1 MKKNFTLILVALFAM
16 VGMKAQAAMYLVGD
30 AFNGWN
36 TSGNVVMSTDDN
48 NIYYY
53 TADLTAGKYFAFFK
67 DNEGWSYQRGPAA
80 GNNSAPSGD
89 WENTTSGGS
98 WRVATSGTY
107 LIQYNHD
114 TDQAKIAIAQQAQF
128 DPAQRKFAVTGAA
141 FGGWNMPPTAAQTF
155 TNNGD
160 GTYTLV
166 YEGATAGQFKLSGVG
181 INDEFDSGWGVFN
194 GGCLYNGS
202 LAIGDNAL
210 SAGNTGNMNFPVG
223 GNVTLTI
230 SNVTESSCSLNITVN
245 EEVIPDKA
253 YYLIG
258 AVNGWNDETK
268 IPFVENDGVFT
279 LTQTF
284 SGEFKIKDE
293 NGNWLGGG
301 VTLTAENPS
310 VTLVEGENLVL
321 TEEREYT
328 LTIEDGVLTVTG
340 FPEPVVLDEA
350 YYLIGDVNGWNDE
363 TKIPFVENDGVF
375 TLTQTFSGEF
385 KIKDENGNW
394 LGGGVTL
401 TAENPSVT
409 LVEGENLVL
418 TDESEYTLTIED
430 GVLTVTGFPAPPAL
444 TGVELRGSYDENWTE
459 VITYV
464 MQNVDGA
471 WVLNNQEIDPGFEFK
486 VVATYDNGSQEWYGA
501 QADGDYWVTLA
512 ALGNAIGMGT
522 TGGYNNLFF
531 DDAGTFTFTVNGDL
545 TSLIVTGEFD
555 PEVFTGIVYD
565 VLDRPIANVQVT
577 AMPLVASVDGIML
590 RDEATGYTTTT
601 PADGS
606 FRLEVPGGVNY
617 EVSFEKY
624 GYLPQT
630 LNENEVGDVV
640 LEWDAATAITDLT
653 AGEKAVSVKYV
664 STTGMMSDTP
674 FKGVN
679 IMVVT
684 YQDGSRKAVKIV
696 K

>member
-1 MKKNFTLILVALFAM
+1 MKKKFTLILVALFAM

-107 LIQYNHD
+107 LIQYNHG

-258 AVNGWNDETK
+258 A
-268 IPFVENDGVFT
+268 
-279 LTQTF
+279 
-284 SGEFKIKDE
+284 
-293 NGNWLGGG
+293 
-301 VTLTAENPS
+301 
-310 VTLVEGENLVL
+310 
-321 TEEREYT
+321 
-328 LTIEDGVLTVTG
+328 
-340 FPEPVVLDEA
+340 
-350 YYLIGDVNGWNDE
+350 VNGWNDE

-630 LNENEVGDVV
+630 LKENEVGDVV

>member
-67 DNEGWSYQRGPAA
+67 DTEGWNYQRGPAA

-89 WENTTSGGS
+89 WESTTSGGS
-98 WRVATSGTY
+98 WKVATSGSY
-107 LIQYNHD
+107 LIQYNYS
-114 TDQAKIAIAQQAQF
+114 TDQAKIAIVEEEEF
-128 DPAQRKFAVTGAA
+128 DATQRKFAVTGDA

-194 GGCLYNGS
+194 GGCMFNGS

-210 SAGNTGNMNFPVG
+210 ATGNTGNMNFPVG

-310 VTLVEGENLVL
+310 VTLAEGDNLYL
-321 TEEREYT
+321 AEEREYT
-328 LTIEDGVLTVTG
+328 LTIV
-340 FPEPVVLDEA
+340 
-350 YYLIGDVNGWNDE
+350 
-363 TKIPFVENDGVF
+363 
-375 TLTQTFSGEF
+375 
-385 KIKDENGNW
+385 
-394 LGGGVTL
+394 
-401 TAENPSVT
+401 
-409 LVEGENLVL
+409 
-418 TDESEYTLTIED
+418 D

-444 TGVELRGSYDENWTE
+444 TGVSLRGSYDADWANVLVLE
-459 VITYV
+459 

-471 WVLNNQEIDPGFEFK
+471 WVLSNQDIDEGFEFK
-486 VVATYDNGSQEWYGA
+486 VVATYDNGSQAWLGA

-512 ALGNAIGMGT
+512 TLGTGIGMGT
-522 TGGYNNLFF
+522 ADGYNNLFF
-531 DDAGTFTFTVNGDL
+531 DDAGTFTFTVSGDL
-545 TSLIVTGEFD
+545 ASLTVTGAFD
-555 PEVFTGIVYD
+555 PEVFSGKVYD
-565 VLDRPIANVQVT
+565 VLDRPIAGVEVT
-577 AMPLVASVDGIML
+577 ATPLVASVDGIIL
-590 RDEATGYTTTT
+590 REEETGFTTTT
-601 PADGS
+601 GADGS
-606 FRLEVPGGVNY
+606 FNLEVPGGVNY

-630 LNENEVGDVV
+630 IAEDEVGDIV
-640 LEWDAATAITDLT
+640 LQWDAATGLT
-653 AGEKAVSVKYV
+653 ALTGSENVVSVKYV
-664 STTGMMSDTP
+664 STTGVMSDTP

-684 YQDGSRKAVKIV
+684 YQDGSRKAVKVV

>member
-1 MKKNFTLILVALFAM
+1 MHEKHIVIYLLTKTKLFMKKNFTFILVALFAM
-16 VGMKAQAAMYLVGD
+16 VGLKAQAAMYLVGD

-67 DNEGWSYQRGPAA
+67 DNEDWSYQRGPAA

-107 LIQYNHD
+107 IIQYNYS

-128 DPAQRKFAVTGAA
+128 DPTQRKFAVTGAA

-166 YEGATAGQFKLSGVG
+166 YEGATASQFKLSGVG
-181 INDEFDSGWGVFN
+181 INDEFDSDWGVFN
-194 GGCLYNGS
+194 GGCMYSGS

-210 SAGNTGNMNFPVG
+210 AAGNTGNMNFPIG

-245 EEVIPDKA
+245 EEVVLDKA

-258 AVNGWNDETK
+258 DVNGWDDETK
-268 IPFVENDGVFT
+268 IPFVENDDVFT

-284 SGEFKIKDE
+284 SGQFKIKDE

-310 VTLVEGENLVL
+310 VTLAEGENLVL
-321 TEEREYT
+321 
-328 LTIEDGVLTVTG
+328 
-340 FPEPVVLDEA
+340 
-350 YYLIGDVNGWNDE
+350 
-363 TKIPFVENDGVF
+363 
-375 TLTQTFSGEF
+375 
-385 KIKDENGNW
+385 
-394 LGGGVTL
+394 
-401 TAENPSVT
+401 AE
-409 LVEGENLVL
+409 
-418 TDESEYTLTIED
+418 ESEYTLTIED
-430 GVLTVTGFPAPPAL
+430 GVLTVTGFPAPPVL
-444 TGVELRGSYDENWTE
+444 TGVALHGSYDSDWTDVLVYE
-459 VITYV
+459 

-471 WVLNNQEIDPGFEFK
+471 WVLNNQDIEPGFEFK
-486 VVATYDNGSQEWYGA
+486 VVASYDNGSQAWYGA
-501 QADGDYWVTLA
+501 EADGDYWVTLA
-512 ALGNAIGMGT
+512 TLGNAIGMGT
-522 TGGYNNLFF
+522 TSGYNNLFF
-531 DDAGTFTFTVNGDL
+531 DDAGTFTFTMSGDL
-545 TSLIVTGEFD
+545 TTLTISGDFD
-555 PEVFTGIVYD
+555 PEVFSGVVYD
-565 VLDRPIANVQVT
+565 EIDRPIAGVQVT
-577 AMPLVASVDGIML
+577 AIPLVASVDGIML
-590 RDEATGYTTTT
+590 LEEETGYTTTT
-601 PADGS
+601 AADGS
-606 FRLEVPGGVNY
+606 YRLEVPGGVNY
-617 EVSFEKY
+617 EVEFEKY
-624 GYLPQT
+624 GYISESLT
-630 LNENEVGDVV
+630 EDEVGNVV
-640 LEWDAATAITDLT
+640 LLWDPSTSITDVT
-653 AGEKAVSVKYV
+653 AGGNVTSVKYV
-664 STTGMMSDTP
+664 SSTGMMSDTP

-684 YQDGSRKAVKIV
+684 YQDGSRKTVKVI

>member
-1 MKKNFTLILVALFAM
+1 MKKNFTLILVALLAM
-16 VGMKAQAAMYLVGD
+16 VGLKAQAAMYLVGD

-80 GNNSAPSGD
+80 GNNSAPAGD

-141 FGGWNMPPTAAQTF
+141 FGGWNMPPTAAQIF

-194 GGCLYNGS
+194 GGCMYNGS

-210 SAGNTGNMNFPVG
+210 STGNTGNMNFPVG

-258 AVNGWNDETK
+258 ALNGWSDESK

-328 LTIEDGVLTVTG
+328 LTID
-340 FPEPVVLDEA
+340 
-350 YYLIGDVNGWNDE
+350 
-363 TKIPFVENDGVF
+363 
-375 TLTQTFSGEF
+375 
-385 KIKDENGNW
+385 
-394 LGGGVTL
+394 
-401 TAENPSVT
+401 
-409 LVEGENLVL
+409 
-418 TDESEYTLTIED
+418 D

-444 TGVELRGSYDENWTE
+444 TGVELRGSYDSDWTDVLVCE
-459 VITYV
+459 
-464 MQNVDGA
+464 MQNVNGA
-471 WVLNNQEIDPGFEFK
+471 WVLSNQDIDEGFEFK

-512 ALGNAIGMGT
+512 TLNNAIGMGT
-522 TGGYNNLFF
+522 TSGYNNLFF
-531 DDAGTFTFTVNGDL
+531 DDAGAFTFTVNGDL
-545 TSLIVTGEFD
+545 TSLTVTGEFD
-555 PEVFTGIVYD
+555 PEVFNGIVYD

-590 RDEATGYTTTT
+590 RDEATGYSTTT

-630 LNENEVGDVV
+630 LAEDEVGDIV
-640 LEWDAATAITDLT
+640 LEWDAATVITDLT
-653 AGEKAVSVKYV
+653 SGDNVVSVKYV
-664 STTGMMSDTP
+664 STTGVVSDTP

-679 IMVVT
+679 IMVET
-684 YQDGSRKAVKIV
+684 YQDGSRKTVKVV

>member
-98 WRVATSGTY
+98 WRVATTGTY
-107 LIQYNHD
+107 LIQYNHE

-141 FGGWNMPPTAAQTF
+141 FGGWNMPPTEAQTF

-340 FPEPVVLDEA
+340 FP
-350 YYLIGDVNGWNDE
+350 
-363 TKIPFVENDGVF
+363 
-375 TLTQTFSGEF
+375 
-385 KIKDENGNW
+385 
-394 LGGGVTL
+394 
-401 TAENPSVT
+401 
-409 LVEGENLVL
+409 
-418 TDESEYTLTIED
+418 
-430 GVLTVTGFPAPPAL
+430 APPAL
-444 TGVELRGSYDENWTE
+444 TGVELRGSYDEIWTE

-512 ALGNAIGMGT
+512 TLGNAIGMGT

-577 AMPLVASVDGIML
+577 ALPLVASVDGIML
-590 RDEATGYTTTT
+590 RDEAIGYTTTT
-601 PADGS
+601 AADGS
-606 FRLEVPGGVNY
+606 YRLEVPGGVNY
-617 EVSFEKY
+617 DVEFEKY
-624 GYLPQT
+624 GYLTQT
-630 LNENEVGDVV
+630 LSEDEVGDVV
-640 LEWDAATAITDLT
+640 LEWDAATAVTDLT

>member
-107 LIQYNHD
+107 LIQYNHE

-223 GNVTLTI
+223 GNVTLII

-321 TEEREYT
+321 T
-328 LTIEDGVLTVTG
+328 
-340 FPEPVVLDEA
+340 
-350 YYLIGDVNGWNDE
+350 
-363 TKIPFVENDGVF
+363 
-375 TLTQTFSGEF
+375 
-385 KIKDENGNW
+385 
-394 LGGGVTL
+394 
-401 TAENPSVT
+401 
-409 LVEGENLVL
+409 
-418 TDESEYTLTIED
+418 DESEYTLTIED
-430 GVLTVTGFPAPPAL
+430 GILTVTGFPAPPAL

-577 AMPLVASVDGIML
+577 ALPLVASVDGIML
-590 RDEATGYTTTT
+590 RDEAIGYTTTT
-601 PADGS
+601 AADGS
-606 FRLEVPGGVNY
+606 YRLEVPGGVNY
-617 EVSFEKY
+617 DVEFEKY
-624 GYLPQT
+624 GYLTQT

>member
-107 LIQYNHD
+107 LIQYNHE

-321 TEEREYT
+321 T
-328 LTIEDGVLTVTG
+328 
-340 FPEPVVLDEA
+340 
-350 YYLIGDVNGWNDE
+350 
-363 TKIPFVENDGVF
+363 
-375 TLTQTFSGEF
+375 
-385 KIKDENGNW
+385 
-394 LGGGVTL
+394 
-401 TAENPSVT
+401 
-409 LVEGENLVL
+409 
-418 TDESEYTLTIED
+418 DESEYTLTIED

-486 VVATYDNGSQEWYGA
+486 VVATYDNGSQEWHGA

-577 AMPLVASVDGIML
+577 ALPLVASVDGIML
-590 RDEATGYTTTT
+590 RDEAIGYTTTT
-601 PADGS
+601 AADGS
-606 FRLEVPGGVNY
+606 YRLEVPGGVNY
-617 EVSFEKY
+617 DVEFEKY
-624 GYLPQT
+624 GYLTQT
-630 LNENEVGDVV
+630 LSEDEVGDVV
-640 LEWDAATAITDLT
+640 LEWDAATAVTNLT

>member
-1 MKKNFTLILVALFAM
+1 MNTGKVDVLLGLQWGDEGKGKVVDVLTPHYDVIARFQGGPNAGHTLEF
-16 VGMKAQAAMYLVGD
+16 
-30 AFNGWN
+30 
-36 TSGNVVMSTDDN
+36 
-48 NIYYY
+48 
-53 TADLTAGKYFAFFK
+53 
-67 DNEGWSYQRGPAA
+67 
-80 GNNSAPSGD
+80 
-89 WENTTSGGS
+89 
-98 WRVATSGTY
+98 
-107 LIQYNHD
+107 
-114 TDQAKIAIAQQAQF
+114 
-128 DPAQRKFAVTGAA
+128 
-141 FGGWNMPPTAAQTF
+141 
-155 TNNGD
+155 
-160 GTYTLV
+160 
-166 YEGATAGQFKLSGVG
+166 EGATAADFKLSSIDV
-181 INDEFDSGWGVFN
+181 NSDFSSWTVFDSGVMGASN
-194 GGCLYNGS
+194 
-202 LAIGDNAL
+202 LASGDNAL
-210 SAGNTGNMNFPVG
+210 STSYGTANMHFPVS

-230 SNVTESSCSLNITVN
+230 SNVTETSCTLNITLT
-245 EEVIPDKA
+245 EEIIPDKA

-258 AVNGWNDETK
+258 DVNGWSDETK

-284 SGEFKIKDE
+284 SGQFKIKDE

-301 VTLTAENPS
+301 VTLTADNPS
-310 VTLVEGENLVL
+310 VSLV
-321 TEEREYT
+321 
-328 LTIEDGVLTVTG
+328 DGG
-340 FPEPVVLDEA
+340 
-350 YYLIGDVNGWNDE
+350 
-363 TKIPFVENDGVF
+363 
-375 TLTQTFSGEF
+375 
-385 KIKDENGNW
+385 
-394 LGGGVTL
+394 
-401 TAENPSVT
+401 
-409 LVEGENLVL
+409 NLVL

-471 WVLNNQEIDPGFEFK
+471 WVLNNQDIDEGFEFK

-512 ALGNAIGMGT
+512 TLNNAIGMGT
-522 TGGYNNLFF
+522 TSGYNNLFF

-545 TSLIVTGEFD
+545 TTLTITGVFD

-565 VLDRPIANVQVT
+565 VLDRPIADVQVT
-577 AMPLVASVDGIML
+577 AIPLVASVDGIML

-630 LNENEVGDVV
+630 LAEDEVGDIV

-653 AGEKAVSVKYV
+653 SGDNVVSVKYV
-664 STTGMMSDTP
+664 STTGVVSDAP

-679 IMVVT
+679 IMVET
-684 YQDGSRKAVKIV
+684 YQDGSRKTVKVV

>member
-1 MKKNFTLILVALFAM
+1 MKKNFTMILLALFAM
-16 VGMKAQAAMYLVGD
+16 VGLKAQAAMYLVGD
-30 AFNGWN
+30 DFNGWN

-89 WENTTSGGS
+89 WENTTGGGS

-107 LIQYNHD
+107 LIQYNYS
-114 TDQAKIAIAQQAQF
+114 TDQAKIAIAQQPQF
-128 DPAQRKFAVTGAA
+128 DPTQRKFAVTGAA
-141 FGGWNMPPTAAQTF
+141 FGAWNMPPTAAQTF

-210 SAGNTGNMNFPVG
+210 TAGNTGNMNFPVG

-245 EEVIPDKA
+245 EEIIPDKA

-258 AVNGWNDETK
+258 DFNVWDQENMV
-268 IPFVENDGVFT
+268 PFVENDGVFT

-284 SGEFKIKDE
+284 SGQFKIKDE
-293 NGNWLGGG
+293 NGNWFGGG

-310 VTLVEGENLVL
+310 VTLAEGDNLVL

-340 FPEPVVLDEA
+340 FP
-350 YYLIGDVNGWNDE
+350 
-363 TKIPFVENDGVF
+363 
-375 TLTQTFSGEF
+375 
-385 KIKDENGNW
+385 
-394 LGGGVTL
+394 
-401 TAENPSVT
+401 
-409 LVEGENLVL
+409 
-418 TDESEYTLTIED
+418 
-430 GVLTVTGFPAPPAL
+430 APPVIV
-444 TGVELRGSYDENWTE
+444 GVELRGSYDSNWTE

-471 WVLNNQEIDPGFEFK
+471 WVLNNQDIDEGFEFK
-486 VVATYDNGSQEWYGA
+486 VVATYDNGSQAWYGA

-512 ALGNAIGMGT
+512 TLNNAIGIGT
-522 TGGYNNLFF
+522 ADGYNNLFF
-531 DDAGTFTFTVNGDL
+531 DDAGTFTFTVNGNL
-545 TSLIVTGEFD
+545 TSLTVTGEFD

-565 VLDRPIANVQVT
+565 VLDRPIADVQVT
-577 AMPLVASVDGIML
+577 AMPLVPSVDGIVL
-590 RDEATGYTTTT
+590 RDEETGYTTTT

-624 GYLPQT
+624 GYLTQT
-630 LNENEVGDVV
+630 LSEDEVGDIV

-653 AGEKAVSVKYV
+653 AGENVASVKYV

-684 YQDGSRKAVKIV
+684 YQDGSRKTMKVVK
-696 K
+696 

>member
-1 MKKNFTLILVALFAM
+1 MKKNFTLILVALLAM

-53 TADLTAGKYFAFFK
+53 TAELTAGKYFAFFK

-80 GNNSAPSGD
+80 GNNSAPAGD

-107 LIQYNHD
+107 LIQYNYS

-141 FGGWNMPPTAAQTF
+141 FGGWNMPPTAAQIF

-258 AVNGWNDETK
+258 TLNGWSDETK

-301 VTLTAENPS
+301 VTLTADNPS
-310 VTLVEGENLVL
+310 VTLAEGENLVL
-321 TEEREYT
+321 TEER
-328 LTIEDGVLTVTG
+328 
-340 FPEPVVLDEA
+340 
-350 YYLIGDVNGWNDE
+350 
-363 TKIPFVENDGVF
+363 
-375 TLTQTFSGEF
+375 
-385 KIKDENGNW
+385 
-394 LGGGVTL
+394 
-401 TAENPSVT
+401 
-409 LVEGENLVL
+409 
-418 TDESEYTLTIED
+418 EYTLTIED

-471 WVLNNQEIDPGFEFK
+471 WVLNNQDIDEGFEFK

-512 ALGNAIGMGT
+512 TLNNAIGLGT
-522 TGGYNNLFF
+522 TSGYNNLFF

-545 TSLIVTGEFD
+545 TSLTVTGEFD

-624 GYLPQT
+624 GYLPLT
-630 LNENEVGDVV
+630 LSENEVGDVV

-653 AGEKAVSVKYV
+653 SGDNVVSVKYV
-664 STTGMMSDTP
+664 STTGVVSDAP

-684 YQDGSRKAVKIV
+684 YQDGSRKTVKVV

>member
-80 GNNSAPSGD
+80 GNKSAPSGD

-107 LIQYNHD
+107 LIQYNHE

-223 GNVTLTI
+223 GNVTLII

-268 IPFVENDGVFT
+268 IPFG
-279 LTQTF
+279 
-284 SGEFKIKDE
+284 
-293 NGNWLGGG
+293 
-301 VTLTAENPS
+301 
-310 VTLVEGENLVL
+310 
-321 TEEREYT
+321 
-328 LTIEDGVLTVTG
+328 
-340 FPEPVVLDEA
+340 
-350 YYLIGDVNGWNDE
+350 
-363 TKIPFVENDGVF
+363 ENDGVF

-430 GVLTVTGFPAPPAL
+430 GILTVTGFPAPPAL

-577 AMPLVASVDGIML
+577 ALPLVASVDGIML
-590 RDEATGYTTTT
+590 RDEAIGYTTTT
-601 PADGS
+601 AADGS
-606 FRLEVPGGVNY
+606 YRLEVPGGVNY
-617 EVSFEKY
+617 DVEFEKY
-624 GYLPQT
+624 GYLTQT

>member
-16 VGMKAQAAMYLVGD
+16 VGLKAQAAMYLVGD

-67 DNEGWSYQRGPAA
+67 DNEGWSNQRGPEA

-107 LIQYNHD
+107 LIQYNYS

-258 AVNGWNDETK
+258 AVNDWNDDTK

-310 VTLVEGENLVL
+310 VTLAEG
-321 TEEREYT
+321 
-328 LTIEDGVLTVTG
+328 D
-340 FPEPVVLDEA
+340 
-350 YYLIGDVNGWNDE
+350 
-363 TKIPFVENDGVF
+363 
-375 TLTQTFSGEF
+375 
-385 KIKDENGNW
+385 
-394 LGGGVTL
+394 
-401 TAENPSVT
+401 
-409 LVEGENLVL
+409 NLVL

-577 AMPLVASVDGIML
+577 ALPLVASVDGIML
-590 RDEATGYTTTT
+590 RDEAIGYTTTT
-601 PADGS
+601 AADGS
-606 FRLEVPGGVNY
+606 YRLEVPGGVNY
-617 EVSFEKY
+617 DVEFEKY
-624 GYLPQT
+624 GYLTQT
-630 LNENEVGDVV
+630 LSEDEVGDVV